1 MEDEEI
7 YQLYWKRSEQAIV
20 ATHEKYGGWCR
31 GIAYRILHTLE
42 ETDECV
48 SDTYFTV
55 WNKIPPQKPSVFR
68 AWIGR
73 ITRNLA
79 LDRYRALTAQKRG
92 GAETQLVLEELQEC
106 VSGTPTPQEAL
117 DAKEVTRVIRA
128 FFARQPEDKRNIFLR
143 RYWHMSSI
151 REIAAAYSISESK
164 VTSILHRQR
173 KQLRAMMEKEGV
185 AL

>member
-55 WNKIPPQKPSVFR
+55 WNKIPPQKPSV
-68 AWIGR
+68 
-73 ITRNLA
+73 
-79 LDRYRALTAQKRG
+79 
-92 GAETQLVLEELQEC
+92 
-106 VSGTPTPQEAL
+106 
-117 DAKEVTRVIRA
+117 
-128 FFARQPEDKRNIFLR
+128 
-143 RYWHMSSI
+143 
-151 REIAAAYSISESK
+151 
-164 VTSILHRQR
+164 
-173 KQLRAMMEKEGV
+173 
-185 AL
+185 